1 MKVQMVKKLNGLQ
14 PVDETGEFLMRKIK
28 MGDIVTVDVRRSR
41 NARFHRKLFAM
52 LQIILQNQE
61 HYRSIDE
68 LLEVCKLRIGHCK
81 VIQTRHGEVR
91 IPMSISFGAMDNA
104 EFADFY
110 NRACQW
116 VITEVIPGL
125 ERHDLDQA
133 VSEELR
139 EFAGNDAER

>member
-1 MKVQMVKKLNGLQ
+1 MKFFAVKKLNGLQ
-14 PVDETGEFLMRKIK
+14 PVDETGEAVMRKIK
-28 MGDIVTVDVRRSR
+28 MGDVVTVEVRRPR
-41 NARFHRKLFAM
+41 NIALHRKLFAM

-68 LLEVCKLRIGHCK
+68 LLEICKLRTGHVR

-91 IPMSISFGAMDNA
+91 LPMSISFGAMDNA

-110 NRACQW
+110 DRACLW

-125 ERHDLDQA
+125 ERHDLDEA
-133 VSEELR
+133 VAEQLR
-139 EFAGNDAER
+139 EFAGSSAE